1 MSKRKVR
8 SEIIGFW
15 FNQYKQ
21 GVSTADAIQAN
32 IDYSGY
38 FLYKKEVEKL
48 FEDTANLE
56 EIHVQPE
63 DADGFAQFLDEFNL
77 IKTPKYSRGGGGT
90 QARLNSADVA
100 EKKGVTEA
108 NIPLYIEAMTTLLEQ
123 KKVVDSYLPDG
134 MRVAVSIPNKKK
146 VESDGVE
153 PGGAQ
158 SPE

>member
-38 FLYKKEVEKL
+38 FLYQKEKEKL
-48 FEDTANLE
+48 FENPESLA

-63 DADGFAQFLDEFNL
+63 DAEAFAQFLDEFNL
-77 IKTPKYSRGGGGT
+77 VKTPKYKRGGGGT
-90 QARLNSADVA
+90 QARLNSVEVA
-100 EKKGVTEA
+100 TKKGVSEDNLQA
-108 NIPLYIEAMTTLLEQ
+108 YVESMTALLDQ
-123 KKVVDSYLPDG
+123 KKVVDSYLPEG

-146 VESDGVE
+146 VDGDGS
-153 PGGAQ
+153 GGSQ